1 MGGSLKS
8 YDRTGDHVHH
18 QLRPD
23 RYKEQLVLDTDVR
36 VVGPR
41 EAVLEW
47 DGGPATL
54 VCKGLAAPTVKGITI
69 RNTGPKNAAVLING
83 GSRAVVEGCD
93 VSNAREGISGVD
105 VCDAG
110 TAPILRG
117 NIVHDCGV
125 MGLCFYASAK
135 GTAEGNDIYRN
146 AGPGVGI
153 MDDANVS
160 VRGNRIHDQE
170 SGIQLYRGGKAAM
183 EGNVLERLGPGR
195 RPER

>member
-1 MGGSLKS
+1 MDAVRSAKPGQTVVLAPG
-8 YDRTGDHVHH
+8 
-18 QLRPD
+18 
-23 RYKEQLVLDTDVR
+23 RYKEQLVLDKDVR

-47 DGGPATL
+47 DQGPATL
-54 VCKGLAAPTVKGITI
+54 VCEDPAAPSVKGITI
-69 RNTGPKNAAVLING
+69 RNTAPKSGAVLIRR

-146 AGPGVGI
+146 AGPGIGI
-153 MDDANVS
+153 MDNADVS
-160 VRGNRIHDQE
+160 VKGNRCA
-170 SGIQLYRGGKAAM
+170 S
-183 EGNVLERLGPGR
+183 
-195 RPER
+195 